1 MRLAPANLTKTRI
14 RRILEITTTIS
25 FFVIAAAFL
34 VFLGWKHYH
43 REATAQLEPGLRKDA
58 ALPPLNGVA
67 YAESSQTLIIAL
79 ETSCQECVASTAFYN
94 RLQDLKQGKAE
105 NDIRIVAIFPNGP
118 GEVKEYVERSKLQ
131 VQTVAGVDFAQLNL
145 AGTPTLMVVTREGT
159 IRDFWVG
166 KLPENVEQ
174 EVVRGI
180 GISN

>member
-1 MRLAPANLTKTRI
+1 MKRAKPNATKTRI
-14 RRILEITTTIS
+14 RRVLEIATTIG

-34 VFLGWKHYH
+34 LFLGWKHYY
-43 REATAQLEPGLRKDA
+43 REASAQLEPGLRKDA
-58 ALPPLNGVA
+58 ALPPLNGVV
-67 YAESSQTLIIAL
+67 YGESSQTLVIAL
-79 ETSCQECVASTAFYN
+79 DTRCQECMSSTAFYN
-94 RLQDLKQGKAE
+94 RLHNLKQGKAE

-131 VQTVAGVDFAQLNL
+131 VQTIAGVDFEQLNL

-159 IRDFWVG
+159 LRDFWVG
-166 KLPENVEQ
+166 KLAENVEQ